1 MGFSGSSIE
10 NEKIGNRV
18 CLRCSV
24 RSKSI
29 SQVALSTTKK
39 LVYRVPLRRLSRLLG
54 FSKKRK
60 IGNRVFFQCSV
71 CLKSVYHV
79 VLSKNGK
86 IVSRVPLGCLS
97 RFLVFSTITIEN
109 GEIANPVF
117 LQRFPGMPN
126 LRQIFGREA
135 AVYPNGAPTVRFF
148 LAP

>member
-24 RSKSI
+24 RSKSV
-29 SQVALSTTKK
+29 SQVVLSTTKK
-39 LVYRVPLRRLSRLLG
+39 IVYRVPLRRLSRLLR

-86 IVSRVPLGCLS
+86 IVSRAPLGVFVALS
-97 RFLVFSTITIEN
+97 CFLDNYHRKQEN
-109 GEIANPVF
+109 RESGLSPA
-117 LQRFPGMPN
+117 FPGYAQPATDFWTGSGS
-126 LRQIFGREA
+126 LSKRRT
-135 AVYPNGAPTVRFF
+135 YS
-148 LAP
+148 